1 MVELNLEEFATLSEK
16 ATLFERKEAQ
26 SSEPV
31 TCWLWLQNCRSEEK
45 ACLLRNYGRFY
56 VFFSLKGKSIV
67 RWRHKARALEKSRE
81 PAAKGENLMKKVI
94 GLLLVLALVFTLA
107 GPVAAMNGN
116 GVNYDETNNE
126 LTIENLTASW
136 SANNPITVAGD

>member
-1 MVELNLEEFATLSEK
+1 
-16 ATLFERKEAQ
+16 
-26 SSEPV
+26 
-31 TCWLWLQNCRSEEK
+31 
-45 ACLLRNYGRFY
+45 
-56 VFFSLKGKSIV
+56 
-67 RWRHKARALEKSRE
+67 
-81 PAAKGENLMKKVI
+81 MKKVI

-126 LTIENLTASW
+126 LTIENLTASR